1 MVAAAELS
9 SAWRWRSAL
18 AMSANTQP
26 ARPGLGCCFQCVP
39 DAVNGRVDLIVVGSG
54 LGGLCCAAIAARHGL
69 EVLVLEAHD
78 RPGGA
83 AHGFERRGFHFE
95 SGPSLWSGLGCWPS
109 TNPLAQVL
117 RAVGETVPVASY
129 RDWGL
134 LLPEGR
140 LRIAVGA
147 DPFLQVVREL
157 RGPAAAAEWEAFMA
171 WLRPY
176 CEAAQA
182 LPLLA
187 LRPDVQL
194 AAVLGIGRA
203 SALLRQAPRLAALG
217 GSFGPMARRHL
228 SDPFLLHWVEMLSFL
243 ISGLPLDQTS
253 AAAMATL
260 FGEWF
265 RSDAALDYPLGGSAA
280 VAEAL
285 VRGIRRHGGE
295 VRCGAPVR
303 QIRLNGNRAVGV
315 QLAHGEKLDARLGVV
330 SNASPWDT
338 LTLLGDQPLPQR
350 WRERLQQTPACASF
364 LHWHVGLRGDGL
376 DHLPVHH
383 VWVGDWQRGIG
394 AERNMVVLSMPSL
407 LDPQLAPSG
416 HHMLHGYTPANEPW
430 ELWRDLEP
438 GSAAYQS
445 LKRQRCQIFH
455 AVLGELIPD
464 LADRLVLELQGT
476 PLTHR
481 RYLRVHQGSY
491 GPAIGADLSPFPWGT
506 TPIDG
511 LVLCGAGVFPG
522 IGVPPVAV
530 SGAMAAHRFVPV
542 SSQKALLNELGV

>member
-1 MVAAAELS
+1 
-9 SAWRWRSAL
+9 
-18 AMSANTQP
+18 MS
-26 ARPGLGCCFQCVP
+26 
-39 DAVNGRVDLIVVGSG
+39 GRVDLIVVGSG

-69 EVLVLEAHD
+69 EVVVLEAHD
-78 RPGGA
+78 CPGGA
-83 AHGFERRGFHFE
+83 AHGFERRGFCFE

-117 RAVGETVPVASY
+117 RAVGESVPVVSY

-140 LRIAVGA
+140 LRIAVGSDA
-147 DPFLQVVREL
+147 FVQVVRAL
-157 RGPAAAAEWEAFMA
+157 RGAAAAEQWQAFMA
-171 WLRPY
+171 WLQPY

-187 LRPDVQL
+187 LRPDAQL
-194 AAVLGIGRA
+194 AAVLGLGRA
-203 SALLRQAPRLAALG
+203 TALLRQAPRLAALG
-217 GSFGPMARRHL
+217 GAFGPLARRHL

-260 FGEWF
+260 FAEWF
-265 RSDAALDYPLGGSAA
+265 RPDAALDYPVGGSPA

-285 VRGIRRHGGE
+285 VRGIARHGGA
-295 VRCGAPVR
+295 VRCGSAVR

-315 QLAHGEKLDARLGVV
+315 ELDNGECLDARLGVV

-350 WRERLQQTPACASF
+350 WQRRLADTPACASF
-364 LHWHVGLRGDGL
+364 LHWHLGLRGDGL
-376 DHLPVHH
+376 EDLPIHH
-383 VWVGDWQRGIG
+383 VWVGNWQRGIT

-407 LDPQLAPSG
+407 LDSALAPPG
-416 HHMLHGYTPANEPW
+416 HQLVHGYTPANEPW
-430 ELWRDLEP
+430 ALWRDLEP
-438 GSAAYQS
+438 GSAAYEA
-445 LKRQRCQIFH
+445 LKQQRCQIFH
-455 AVLGELIPD
+455 EVLGQLIPD

-491 GPAIGADLSPFPWGT
+491 GPAIGADQSPFPWGT

-542 SSQKALLNELGV
+542 SRQKALLEELGL